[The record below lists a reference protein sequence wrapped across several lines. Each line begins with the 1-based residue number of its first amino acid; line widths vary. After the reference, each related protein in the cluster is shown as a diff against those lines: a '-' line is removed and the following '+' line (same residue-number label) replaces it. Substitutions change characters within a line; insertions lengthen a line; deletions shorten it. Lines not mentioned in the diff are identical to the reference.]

1 MADNKCSM
9 RKKKKI
15 SGEDYSSCGC
25 SSSPDTDRTV
35 ELKTEDIAGN
45 SKKTMNI
52 LNDYIT
58 HLTNY
63 LNKNEYADTDL
74 QNLEYTD
81 LTNYNLQIYQDDGV
95 YYSFVLKAQNQF
107 LYIIPIHDSRGNLY
121 MPKKEQ
127 IEISFVKD
135 EKRYGFDASVVDFKD
150 NVLKIKRETQ
160 YYITDVRQEERIKTN
175 ISALIFINSTKY
187 NAIIVNI
194 SKSGALIQTDVSLSI
209 NQRIALEFVLNN
221 TKMVMFA
228 EVVRIQTIKQNF
240 YFGLKFIGGS
250 NDNI

>member
-1 MADNKCSM
+1 MANNKCSIN
-9 RKKKKI
+9 KKKKI
-15 SGEDYSSCGC
+15 SSDDYLGCGC
-25 SSSPDTDRTV
+25 PSSSDNDKTV

-52 LNDYIT
+52 LNDYIN
-58 HLTNY
+58 HLTNH
-63 LNKNEYADTDL
+63 LDDDEYEDTDL

-81 LTNYNLQIYQDDGV
+81 LTNYNLQIYQNDGV

-107 LYIIPIHDSRGNLY
+107 LYIIPIHDSKGNLY
-121 MPKKEQ
+121 IPKKGQ
-127 IEISFVKD
+127 LEISFVKD
-135 EKRYGFDASVVDFKD
+135 EKRYGFDASVVEFKD

-160 YYITDVRQEERIKTN
+160 YYITDVRQEERIKVN
-175 ISALIFINSTKY
+175 MPALVFINSMKY
-187 NAIIVNI
+187 NATIMDI
-194 SKSGALIQTDVSLSI
+194 SKSGALIQTDFNLSI
-209 NQRIALEFVLNN
+209 SQRIALEFVLND

-228 EVVRIQTIKQNF
+228 EVVRMQTIKQNL